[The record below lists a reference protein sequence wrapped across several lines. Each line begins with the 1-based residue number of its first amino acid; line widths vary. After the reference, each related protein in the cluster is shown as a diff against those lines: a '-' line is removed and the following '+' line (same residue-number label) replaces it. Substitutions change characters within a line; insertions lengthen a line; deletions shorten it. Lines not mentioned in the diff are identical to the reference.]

1 MTINE
6 MRVIAA
12 YLTAFAWVMGSYGG
26 HIDGRRLIEP
36 PPERTIYDLKNVVFK
51 GTLP

>member
-1 MTINE
+1 MTLNE
-6 MRVIAA
+6 MRVVAA
-12 YLTAFAWVMGSYGG
+12 YLTAFAWIVGAHGG
-26 HIDGRRLIEP
+26 WLDGRKQIEP